1 MMEEQIKTG
10 GFADVIYHAGGSNH
24 FGIDR
29 NNVLKYAEGFT
40 MPLPTVGCLI
50 LYGLCFFLLS
60 RAIEHIHL
68 GIAYATWS
76 GVGIVVTTLVSVF
89 LFHQRVNLPTVLGI
103 VLVLTGCVLMNLFGT
118 PH

>member
-1 MMEEQIKTG
+1 MSYIML
-10 GFADVIYHAGGSNH
+10 AGA
-24 FGIDR
+24 ITLELIATTL
-29 NNVLKYAEGFT
+29 LKYAEGFT
-40 MPLPTVGCLI
+40 KPLPTVGCLI

-68 GIAYATWS
+68 EIAYATWS

>member
-1 MMEEQIKTG
+1 MEEQIKTG

-29 NNVLKYAEGFT
+29 NNGTEIRGRLYEASAYG
-40 MPLPTVGCLI
+40 GRLI

-68 GIAYATWS
+68 GITYATWS

>member
-10 GFADVIYHAGGSNH
+10 GFTDVIYHAGGSNH

-29 NNVLKYAEGFT
+29 NNVTEIRGRLYEASAYGGLSDFVWT
-40 MPLPTVGCLI
+40 ML
-50 LYGLCFFLLS
+50 FLLS